1 VVAGVY
7 LLLHIG
13 RRTRAMSRFAGR
25 CLGLLVLLSTAS
37 GALCASAGAQEATA
51 RPENPEADKFVES
64 GIRLRA
70 EGKDAEAL
78 KAFEKAAE
86 IDPDSVRIQLHLAT
100 VHQALGDWLA
110 ADQYL
115 SMALRRQNH
124 PYVNR
129 HRKTLEEAQRVI
141 NANIGS
147 LEVDGEPA
155 GAEVRLNGRLVGTLP
170 LAEPIRAIIGSYL
183 LEVRLDR
190 HYTAQR
196 PIVITGGGLV
206 RESFQL
212 EPLPA
217 EQRAAPRATPLP
229 APAESVVNINDE
241 RPARPWLSWTLGG
254 ASAAAGAT
262 TVVAVVLREVHA
274 GRWNDNGRCLRVN
287 QTREQVCGGERQAA
301 ETAGTVALAGGV
313 VTGLLAAGALV
324 NAFAFS
330 APNAPAQVGFAGCT
344 LVSLTGASCFGSF

>member
-1 VVAGVY
+1 VAGVY
-7 LLLHIG
+7 LVLRPG
-13 RRTRAMSRFAGR
+13 RFT
-25 CLGLLVLLSTAS
+25 LGLARLVRRYLARVVLA
-37 GALCASAGAQEATA
+37 GALACVLSETATA
-51 RPENPEADKFVES
+51 QDLQNTAENPEADKFVER
-64 GIRLRA
+64 GIQLRA

-86 IDPDSVRIQLHLAT
+86 IDPESVRIQLHLAT

-115 SMALRRQNH
+115 SLALRRQNH

-129 HRKTLEEAQRVI
+129 HRKALEDAQRVI
-141 NANIGS
+141 SANIGS

-170 LAEPIRAIIGSYL
+170 LSEPVRVVIGSYL

-206 RESFQL
+206 RESFRL
-212 EPLPA
+212 EPMPA
-217 EQRAAPRATPLP
+217 DDRGAPGASTPAGAAA
-229 APAESVVNINDE
+229 SVTKINDE
-241 RPARPWLSWTLGG
+241 HPVRPGLTWTLAG
-254 ASAAAGAT
+254 ASAVAGTT
-262 TVVAVVLREVHA
+262 TVVAVILREVHA
-274 GRWNDNGRCLRVN
+274 GRWNDNARCLRAD
-287 QTREQVCGGERQAA
+287 QTREQVCGSEREAA

-313 VTGLLAAGALV
+313 LTGLFAAGALV
-324 NAFAFS
+324 NAFAF
-330 APNAPAQVGFAGCT
+330 APPEAPPQVGLAGCT
-344 LVSLTGASCFGSF
+344 LVGLTGASCFGSF